1 MVPLTMQSWA
11 SAYRQLLQPPRMQ
24 STAHDETRTAREG
37 KKQEERYFRFEARP
51 IPKVATIQGAKLC
64 TPWPFTLS
72 KTSLRHTTTP
82 IFFPTRWLQILLTQ
96 HWKRKRRRRPVRS
109 IGISPLFGCRVGCR
123 LVGVGDPGSL
133 VILNTH
139 RLTRPSTIIVSA
151 F

>member
-11 SAYRQLLQPPRMQ
+11 SAYREQLQPPRMQ

-64 TPWPFTLS
+64 KPWPCTLS

-82 IFFPTRWLQILLTQ
+82 IFPTRWLRILLTQ
-96 HWKRKRRRRPVRS
+96 HWKRKRRRRPVRC
-109 IGISPLFGCRVGCR
+109 IGISPLFGCR
-123 LVGVGDPGSL
+123 LVGASHSEVGDPGSAHS
-133 VILNTH
+133 H
-139 RLTRPSTIIVSA
+139 RLTRGPSTIIVSA